1 MAKKKTIPTA
11 IKQPNT
17 RRGGGGVIGNKG
29 NPNPP
34 YQFPEGNQFWLRRG
48 KHGRDRIVQD
58 PEALIETA
66 NEYFQYCVENPIP
79 VIDFKGSQVQEVD
92 FKRPQVFEKSGL
104 LVFLGVNKW
113 ETITNLR
120 NVSKDFSDAVDYIEN
135 VIFYQKYSN
144 AVVGMYNA
152 TLIARDLKIADVTE
166 STVKDSVSD
175 LSDAELEQKVAQLT
189 TIVNAKNK

>member
-1 MAKKKTIPTA
+1 MAKKKDIPVVKRTV
-11 IKQPNT
+11 KDNK
-17 RRGGGGVIGNKG
+17 GVIGNKG
-29 NPNPP
+29 NSNPP
-34 YQFPEGNQFWLRRG
+34 YQFPQGNQFWLRRG

-58 PEALIETA
+58 PKALIDTA
-66 NEYFQYCVENPIP
+66 NEYFQYCVENPIQ

-92 FKRPQVFEKSGL
+92 FRRPQVFEKSGL

-120 NVSKDFSDAVDYIEN
+120 TVSKDFSDAVDYIEN

-152 TLIARDLKIADVTE
+152 TLIARDLKLADVTE
-166 STVKDSVSD
+166 STVKVEGTI
-175 LSDAELEQKVAQLT
+175 DATKLTDEQLEA
-189 TIVNAKNK
+189 IRNAR